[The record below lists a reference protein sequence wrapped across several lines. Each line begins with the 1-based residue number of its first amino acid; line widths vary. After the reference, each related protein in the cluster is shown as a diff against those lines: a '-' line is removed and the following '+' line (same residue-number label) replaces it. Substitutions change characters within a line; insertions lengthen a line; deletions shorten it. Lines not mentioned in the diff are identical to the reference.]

1 MASVSSDF
9 LASTS
14 NQKTFIGQVSIFFSS
29 ARTTHTHIMILSH
42 ILVILVHESLLR
54 LQPDITKSDAMN
66 MILPDSLLQSIYLKC
81 KELRISLFTF
91 LKVPQVRTKNTFQIT
106 RKKQHHLKVQLKFIS
121 MVKHWD

>member
-1 MASVSSDF
+1 
-9 LASTS
+9 
-14 NQKTFIGQVSIFFSS
+14 
-29 ARTTHTHIMILSH
+29 MIL
-42 ILVILVHESLLR
+42 LHESWLR
-54 LQPDITKSDAMN
+54 LQPDITKSNEMN
-66 MILPDSLLQSIYLKC
+66 MILPDSLLQGIYLKC